1 MEAQMKKALFIGA
14 LSLAALSITSA
25 QTMMKHNGYVRVVHG
40 ISDAPAVDVFL
51 KDAKGM
57 EVKTVDGAPYT
68 GVTPY
73 GDVPEGKYDVTVTVH
88 DDKKSVLFSV
98 PGFEV
103 KANTYTTVAAVNMA
117 TDRALEVFKDP
128 KPNRNRNKAQITVYH
143 LSYKSPNVDA
153 IAVDLNNAKVVSN
166 LAYRKSATVLVSP
179 MGVNLNV
186 VPAGAMSPVVYNL
199 KGISVAGGK
208 SYSVF
213 AFGLLDGKDAAAFKL
228 TPNEDKIVKG
238 SMGYK

>member
-1 MEAQMKKALFIGA
+1 MKKVLFIGA
-14 LSLAALSITSA
+14 LGLAALSMTSA
-25 QTMMKHNGYVRVVHG
+25 QMMMRTGYVRVVHA

-73 GDVPEGKYDVTVTVH
+73 GDVPAGKYEVTVTVH

-98 PGFEV
+98 PSFEV

-117 TDRALEVFKDP
+117 ADRALEVFKDP
-128 KPNRNRNKAQITVYH
+128 TPNRNKNKAQITVYH

-153 IAVDLNNAKVVSN
+153 LAIDLNNAKVVSN
-166 LAYRKSATVLVSP
+166 LMYRKSVTVKVSP
-179 MGVNLNV
+179 MGVNLNI
-186 VPAGAMSPVVYNL
+186 VPAGAMTPVVYNL

-208 SYSVF
+208 SYSLF
-213 AFGLLDGKDAAAFKL
+213 AFGLLDGKDTAAFKV